1 MSPSRFGVR
10 NPVPANLLAIALVLG
25 GIYAAFSMRREFFP
39 ESDPESLSV
48 AILYPGAT
56 PSEIEES
63 MVRKVEDAVAD
74 LEGVKQLTTS
84 IVEGSASVLI
94 EFDQGTDL
102 EDALRDAEQA
112 VESLQDLPPDAE
124 RIRVVEFEPTLPVI
138 MLSLHGDADERQM
151 KTALRSIA
159 DDLRSLPGMGS
170 VLLSGIRDN
179 EIRVEVDPATSR
191 RYGIGLP
198 EISDAIGRWMR
209 EVPSGSL
216 RTSGGTINVR
226 TLGVAEQGERIG
238 EIVLRTDPDG
248 ASVRVSDVAEVVEGF
263 VDVPIER
270 RFNGDRAVSLTVFK
284 TADEDAVK
292 IAEMVRSYVVGRRGL
307 PFEGSAVEHALGSH
321 RLDAWR
327 LGSENPEAL
336 PGGIDT
342 HSDLA
347 RFIEGRLDLLSRNA
361 LQGAVLVFL
370 MLFLALNLRVA
381 FWVMVGLV
389 TALAGTLLF
398 MLALGVTLNLLTM
411 FGLLIT
417 LGMLT
422 DDAIVVSENILAR
435 HEHGESPEQAA
446 ISGAEQVGWP
456 VLATVST
463 TIVAFLPLLFL
474 QGRIGTLLGALP
486 WVVLCALTVS
496 LLESLVVMPAHM
508 RHALDGMDTGGRGVA
523 ALGDRFGRW
532 RDRRVIAPAVE
543 GYSRLLRWC
552 LARRYFTAALTVALL
567 VASLGMVAGDRVP
580 FTFLSTDDA
589 ETVVVDLRMPIGTS
603 IEETLVE
610 ASRIERVA
618 LAQPESDSVSVI
630 VGERAN
636 TETGQS
642 DPASTNV
649 GQVIIE
655 LSPVEERDRSSGQV
669 VDAIRAEV
677 GPLDRAELVAYREVS
692 GGPGG
697 ADITVEV
704 TGDDERARNEVVD
717 AVKAELSLLPG
728 VFDIADDD
736 FGAQREVQ
744 IDLKPGAAALGF
756 NVAGVARQVRAALF
770 GLEAHTYAAD
780 REDIDVRVRFDEGSR
795 RELASIEAMW
805 LAAPG
810 GGMVPLSEVA
820 SISEGSGYSAI
831 RRIDRRRSVTV
842 TADTDDATN
851 PEAISAALQPTLD
864 RLQSRYSQI
873 AIDTGGRQ
881 RNVQE
886 AFASLPIAAGAAV
899 LMIYV
904 ILAWLFGSY
913 FQPLAVMLAIP
924 FGMIGVVWGHWL
936 LGFDMTFL
944 SLIGFVALAGVVVNN
959 SLVLVDFTNG
969 FLKKGLGLGDAL
981 VAAGRLRLR
990 PIVLTSLTTV
1000 LGLSPLMLEQSF
1012 QARFLIPMAISISF
1026 GLISATA
1033 LTLVVLPAVLVI
1045 IEDAKFLSKWAWTGR
1060 RPNHLLDTPP
1070 EDARSAGIVPS

>member
-1 MSPSRFGVR
+1 M
-10 NPVPANLLAIALVLG
+10 
-25 GIYAAFSMRREFFP
+25 
-39 ESDPESLSV
+39 
-48 AILYPGAT
+48 
-56 PSEIEES
+56 
-63 MVRKVEDAVAD
+63 
-74 LEGVKQLTTS
+74 
-84 IVEGSASVLI
+84 
-94 EFDQGTDL
+94 
-102 EDALRDAEQA
+102 
-112 VESLQDLPPDAE
+112 
-124 RIRVVEFEPTLPVI
+124 
-138 MLSLHGDADERQM
+138 
-151 KTALRSIA
+151 
-159 DDLRSLPGMGS
+159 
-170 VLLSGIRDN
+170 
-179 EIRVEVDPATSR
+179 
-191 RYGIGLP
+191 
-198 EISDAIGRWMR
+198 
-209 EVPSGSL
+209 
-216 RTSGGTINVR
+216 
-226 TLGVAEQGERIG
+226 
-238 EIVLRTDPDG
+238 
-248 ASVRVSDVAEVVEGF
+248 
-263 VDVPIER
+263 
-270 RFNGDRAVSLTVFK
+270 
-284 TADEDAVK
+284 
-292 IAEMVRSYVVGRRGL
+292 
-307 PFEGSAVEHALGSH
+307 
-321 RLDAWR
+321 
-327 LGSENPEAL
+327 
-336 PGGIDT
+336 
-342 HSDLA
+342 
-347 RFIEGRLDLLSRNA
+347 
-361 LQGAVLVFL
+361 
-370 MLFLALNLRVA
+370 
-381 FWVMVGLV
+381 
-389 TALAGTLLF
+389 
-398 MLALGVTLNLLTM
+398 
-411 FGLLIT
+411 
-417 LGMLT
+417 
-422 DDAIVVSENILAR
+422 
-435 HEHGESPEQAA
+435 
-446 ISGAEQVGWP
+446 
-456 VLATVST
+456 
-463 TIVAFLPLLFL
+463 
-474 QGRIGTLLGALP
+474 
-486 WVVLCALTVS
+486 
-496 LLESLVVMPAHM
+496 
-508 RHALDGMDTGGRGVA
+508 
-523 ALGDRFGRW
+523 
-532 RDRRVIAPAVE
+532 
-543 GYSRLLRWC
+543 
-552 LARRYFTAALTVALL
+552 
-567 VASLGMVAGDRVP
+567 
-580 FTFLSTDDA
+580 
-589 ETVVVDLRMPIGTS
+589 
-603 IEETLVE
+603 
-610 ASRIERVA
+610 
-618 LAQPESDSVSVI
+618 
-630 VGERAN
+630 
-636 TETGQS
+636 
-642 DPASTNV
+642 
-649 GQVIIE
+649 
-655 LSPVEERDRSSGQV
+655 
-669 VDAIRAEV
+669 
-677 GPLDRAELVAYREVS
+677 
-692 GGPGG
+692 
-697 ADITVEV
+697 
-704 TGDDERARNEVVD
+704 
-717 AVKAELSLLPG
+717 KAELSLLPG

-881 RNVQE
+881 RNVRE